1 MKQFVVHHL
10 ARQAERLGQL
20 VVQNPAGSEAD
31 LVITLPGGRHIAVYV
46 VNYGLHSAD
55 LAEQLTGNTRHG
67 IYSLYILDA
76 RMLPG
81 DGALIEP
88 PHWMAALHA
97 ALHGRVYGYWCAGR
111 EVTIRPVHLEWRWGD
126 ERRRVIYGPPVEWGE
141 ARAAYVESGSKW
153 LPGRFAAAEF
163 GEGAFW
169 KHRDPNAG
177 RQFKYS
183 WRTWSP
189 GPKRQT
195 SGEPE
200 ETGEEFR
207 RHYGDVGGG
216 EATFRRRQQQQRQR
230 ARPPVRPPGQ
240 SPHHHYHVLGIH
252 HTASD
257 DEVKRAYR
265 RMARENHPDLHPT
278 EREKYNSRM
287 AEINAAFEA
296 INREREAND
305 E

>member
-10 ARQAERLGQL
+10 ARQAERLGQP
-20 VVQNPAGSEAD
+20 VTHKPAGSAAD
-31 LVITLPGGRHIAVYV
+31 LVITLPGGKHVAVYV
-46 VNYGLHSAD
+46 VNYGVRSAD

-67 IYSLYILDA
+67 VFSLYILDG

-81 DGALIEP
+81 DGDLIEP
-88 PHWMAALHA
+88 PHWMVALHS
-97 ALHGRVYGYWCAGR
+97 ALHGRVYGYWCHGR
-111 EVTIRPVHLEWRWGD
+111 EVTIRPVHFEWRWGD
-126 ERRRVIYGPPVEWGE
+126 ERRRVLYGLPVEWGE

-153 LPGRFAAAEF
+153 LPGRYAAAEF

-169 KHRDPNAG
+169 KQRDPNAG
-177 RQFKYS
+177 RQFRYS

-189 GPKRQT
+189 GPKR
-195 SGEPE
+195 
-200 ETGEEFR
+200 ETGGEAGEASERFQ
-207 RHYGDVGGG
+207 RHYGDVAGGD
-216 EATFRRRQQQQRQR
+216 APFRRRQQQRQR
-230 ARPPVRPPGQ
+230 TRSAARPHREP
-240 SPHHHYHVLGIH
+240 PHHHYHVLGIH

-257 DEVKRAYR
+257 EEVKRAYR
-265 RMARENHPDLHPT
+265 LKARENHPDLHPT

-296 INREREAND
+296 INREREAGD